1 MNPEV
6 YIANRK
12 LNRNQILFV
21 EPDLKKK
28 ILGLD
33 QDENYLYIHKSGPAG
48 QVYLA
53 RYLQGKGKNVVLLV
67 PPGRD
72 AAKYESLSGIFG
84 QDRMNPDKFWESS
97 WHIFPE
103 PGRAMKHDWGRI
115 WAGLFGVLNNT
126 PGVAIIPSGLLLH
139 FLPPRKV
146 VDDSF
151 MLIYRNGDTG
161 PDQILAKAAQWGYV
175 RRSTVSQCGETAARG
190 DILDI
195 FPPGYK
201 HPLRLEF
208 FGDRLESI
216 RTFEPLTQRSRKEL
230 DECLILPVSPCLL
243 EDGLVSASE
252 KKLSHLK
259 TIGELSSQT
268 VRNLKEKLNLRP
280 DDYPCGLFY
289 ENPGTWTDYLPGNAC
304 YLLADTNEVRTGLE
318 EEEWK
323 AGKWAGEMFYP
334 DPHIF
339 QPASRA
345 RTIWQNKRQL
355 IFENLVMGRKSKGV
369 DLQEKEIKDFSDIFW
384 KPEEQKRPWN
394 AFVNA
399 LKEWKNTRRQVV
411 LAFNTPG
418 SRDKFLQIIGPE
430 GIKFSSGYN
439 PDRQGLFTVISKLG
453 TGISLE
459 WNHIIILGEDVIQ
472 PGKKTGYR
480 AAAGRFAGLSG
491 VEELNEDDLV
501 VHRDYGLGRFG
512 GLKRV
517 GAGKSV
523 NDYLLIYYANEDKLY
538 LPADRFSLVQKYKG
552 PEGGSPALD
561 RLGGAGWSRT
571 KARVRKAIEKIARD
585 LVDMYAYRKVAKGYS
600 YGEAGELFREF
611 EAGFGFEETPDQE
624 QAIRDVMLDMEKPEP
639 MDRLICGD
647 VGFGKTEVAMRASF
661 RAVQDGKQVAILC
674 PTTVLAEQ
682 HYQNFRQ
689 RMEDLSVNVRM
700 LSRFVPKSRQKTIIE
715 AARRGEVDIIIGTHR
730 ILSKDVELPGL
741 SLLILDEEQ
750 RFGVKHKEKLK
761 KFRQNIDVLA
771 LTATPIP
778 RTLQLSVSGI
788 RTLSLIETPP
798 LDRKPV
804 ESSIIERDK
813 DFLKSVLVRE
823 LERQGQVFWVYNRV
837 QGLDEV
843 LSHVRELVPDARVG
857 MAHGRMP
864 ERELEETM
872 HKFWH
877 HELDILVCTAI
888 IESGLDFPRA
898 NTLIVDQAQMFGLGQ
913 LYQLRGRVG
922 RSEKQ
927 AYAYFVVPSY
937 KNLSD
942 QARKRMQIILDMDY
956 LGAGFQ
962 VAMEDL
968 RLRGAGNLLG
978 EVQSG
983 QIGKVGLD
991 LFLDMLQE
999 EVARQKGEPVQ
1010 AREEIEVSIG
1020 FPAFIPESHIPDSSE
1035 RLRYYRIFS
1044 ACSDKEC
1051 LDNVLQEIK
1060 DRFGAI
1066 PHELSNFFKILRIKL
1081 ILKPLGVVKAD
1092 FQENRFLVEWPGD
1105 AQKPDPIRL
1114 VSWIEKNKDISRLIP
1129 PSKLELRL
1137 SDNISMDKALAE
1149 TMAISEDLASHLDNA
1164 PIT

>member
-1 MNPEV
+1 M
-6 YIANRK
+6 
-12 LNRNQILFV
+12 FV
-21 EPDLKKK
+21 EPDIKKS

-33 QDENYLYIHKSGPAG
+33 QEKNHLYIHKAGPAG

-53 RYLQGKGKNVVLLV
+53 EYLRKNNQNVVLLV
-67 PPGRD
+67 PPGQD
-72 AAKYESLSGIFG
+72 ITKYRALAEIFG
-84 QDRMNPDKFWESS
+84 HGELNRDKFWESS
-97 WHIFPE
+97 WHDFPE
-103 PGRAMKHDWGRI
+103 PGRGLKLDWSKI
-115 WAGLFGVLNNT
+115 WAGLFKVMNNS
-126 PGVAIIPSGLLLH
+126 PSVSIIPSNLLVH
-139 FLPPRKV
+139 FLPPAKV

-151 MLIYRNGDTG
+151 MLLFRNEDME
-161 PDQILAKAAQWGYV
+161 PDHILAKAAAWGYA
-175 RRSTVSQCGETAARG
+175 RRTTVNQTGEIALRG
-190 DILDI
+190 GILDI
-195 FPPGYK
+195 FAPGCS
-201 HPLRLEF
+201 HPVRLEF

-216 RTFEPLTQRSRKEL
+216 RTFDPGTQRSMQEL
-230 DECLILPVSPCLL
+230 EECLILPVAPCLM
-243 EDGLVSASE
+243 EEELVSRAE
-252 KKLSHLK
+252 QKAAHLK
-259 TIGELSSQT
+259 TIGELSAAT
-268 VRNLKEKLNLRP
+268 IHNLREKIALRP
-280 DDYPCGLFY
+280 WDYPCGLFY
-289 ENPGTWTDYLPGNAC
+289 ENPGTWADYLPRDAF
-304 YLLADTNEVRTGLE
+304 YILADTNELRTGLE

-323 AGKWAGEMFYP
+323 ISGWAGDMSFP
-334 DPHIF
+334 KPHIF

-345 RTIWQNKRQL
+345 RGIWQNKRRL
-355 IFENLVMGRKSKGV
+355 IFEKLIIGRKSKGI
-369 DLQEKEIKDFSDIFW
+369 DLPEKEIKDFSDMFW
-384 KPEEQKRPWN
+384 KPEDRKRPWHS
-394 AFVNA
+394 FVSA
-399 LKEWKNTRRQVV
+399 LKKWKTIRRQVI

-418 SRDKFLQIIGPE
+418 SREKFLKIIEPE
-430 GIKFSSGYN
+430 GLKFNTVYH
-439 PDRQGLFTVISKLG
+439 PDRQSLYAVISPLG
-453 TGISLE
+453 TGMSLE
-459 WNHIIILGEDVIQ
+459 WNHVIILGEDVIQ
-472 PGKKTGYR
+472 PGKKSGYR
-480 AAAGRFAGLSG
+480 AATGKFAGLAG
-491 VEELNEDDLV
+491 IEELNEDDLV
-501 VHRDYGLGRFG
+501 IHRDYGLGRFG

-538 LPADRFSLVQKYKG
+538 IPADRFPLVQKYKG
-552 PEGGSPALD
+552 PEGVSPSLD
-561 RLGGAGWSRT
+561 RLGGAGWSKT
-571 KARVRKAIEKIARD
+571 KARVKKAIEKIARD

-611 EAGFGFEETPDQE
+611 EATFGFEETPDQE
-624 QAIRDVMLDMEKPEP
+624 QAIRDVMQDLERPEP
-639 MDRLICGD
+639 MDRLVCGD
-647 VGFGKTEVAMRASF
+647 VGFGKTEVAMRAAF

-689 RMEDLSVNVRM
+689 RMEDLSINVRM
-700 LSRFVPKSRQKTIIE
+700 LSRFVPKSRQQTIVE
-715 AARRGEVDIIIGTHR
+715 AARKGEVDILIGTHR
-730 ILSKDVELPGL
+730 ILSRDVELPGL

-788 RTLSLIETPP
+788 RSLSLMETPP
-798 LDRKPV
+798 IDRKPV
-804 ESSIIERDK
+804 ENLIIERDRE
-813 DFLKSVLVRE
+813 FLQKVLIRE

-837 QGLDEV
+837 QGIGEV
-843 LSHVRELVPDARVG
+843 LDYVRELVPEARVG
-857 MAHGRMP
+857 MAHGKMP
-864 ERELEETM
+864 ERQLEETM

-922 RSEKQ
+922 RSERQ

-937 KNLSD
+937 EKLSD

-999 EVARQKGEPVQ
+999 EVARQKGEPVRSRQ
-1010 AREEIEVSIG
+1010 ELEVSTG
-1020 FPAFIPESHIPDSSE
+1020 FPAFIPEGYIADSSE
-1035 RLRYYRIFS
+1035 RLKYYRILS
-1044 ACSDKEC
+1044 SCPERDC
-1051 LDNVLQEIK
+1051 LDNARRELR

-1066 PHELSNFFKILRIKL
+1066 PGELMNFLMILGIKQV
-1081 ILKPLGVVKAD
+1081 LKPLGASRAD
-1092 FQENRFLVEWPGD
+1092 FQENRFLIEWSENAP
-1105 AQKPDPIRL
+1105 KPDPLKL
-1114 VSWIEKNKDISRLIP
+1114 VTWIEKNSEKARLIP

-1137 SDNISMDKALAE
+1137 SDNISIEKALAE
-1149 TMAISEDLASHLDNA
+1149 TMAVSGNLASHLDHA
-1164 PIT
+1164 PNN